1 MGTIPGNRFYSKPE
15 VAAKRSCGA
24 SSGQGRDMTGITTG
38 AGGTMPGLVVCGP
51 ERVPPRGARPADQFC
66 QFRTWASAAPPN
78 DLYRCPAGPGLI
90 MASGV
95 AAQGFEAGASDGA
108 AAEQL
113 AAPAPRETGLDIRRP
128 AARRRTSM
136 MKVAYICEPQIG
148 GTYTSFRQVRD
159 RLLRRSID
167 YRCVPPL
174 DRQEFAGSRYEHD
187 AGVDFLDYPDREPAG
202 MAQRLVRHLVENNFS
217 AMVVLPGCYPWV
229 SSLPPYLPREI
240 RCLARLPHNARGVY
254 WPTAAL
260 ADHFNRI
267 IAVAPRL
274 KHDLTSRY
282 GVAGDQVVV
291 IANGVD
297 TDQFTPGAAAS
308 PRRAIYVGRIEDYQ
322 KNVFLLPKIL
332 GRALSHDSGARLTV
346 AGSGPDL
353 HRLRR
358 RFRACGLEESV
369 EFPGRVEPGAVADLL
384 RRHGVFIMPSRFEGS
399 SNATLEAMASGCVPL
414 LSRLPGITDEMV
426 VDPETGFLF
435 APADWKGAGDAWGG
449 LMRAEAQWQKMH
461 TVARERAVTHFSLDH
476 MAAAY
481 ADLFRQVL
489 AAPDP
494 RPAARPL
501 GDFIVDPRLGP
512 TWRRWLPAGL
522 KKRVRTWAAR
532 FGVSP

>member
-1 MGTIPGNRFYSKPE
+1 
-15 VAAKRSCGA
+15 
-24 SSGQGRDMTGITTG
+24 
-38 AGGTMPGLVVCGP
+38 
-51 ERVPPRGARPADQFC
+51 
-66 QFRTWASAAPPN
+66 
-78 DLYRCPAGPGLI
+78 
-90 MASGV
+90 
-95 AAQGFEAGASDGA
+95 
-108 AAEQL
+108 
-113 AAPAPRETGLDIRRP
+113 
-128 AARRRTSM
+128 M

-159 RLLRRSID
+159 RLLRRGID

-202 MAQRLVRHLVENNFS
+202 MAQHLVRHLVENSF
-217 AMVVLPGCYPWV
+217 AAVVVLPGCYPWV

-240 RCLARLPHNARGVY
+240 RCLARMPLNARGVY

-332 GRALSHDSGARLTV
+332 GRALTHDPEVHLTV
-346 AGSGPDL
+346 VGSGPDSD
-353 HRLRR
+353 RLQK
-358 RFRACGLEESV
+358 RFIAAGLKGHFEMM
-369 EFPGRVEPGAVADLL
+369 GRVNQADLPEIL
-384 RRHGVFIMPSRFEGS
+384 RPNGVFILPTRFEGS
-399 SNATLEAMASGCVPL
+399 SNSTLEAMASGCVPL
-414 LSRLPGITDEMV
+414 LSRLPGITDEMAM
-426 VDPETGFLF
+426 DQETGFLF

-449 LMRAEAQWQKMH
+449 LMRTEVKWQKMH
-461 TVARERAVTHFSLDH
+461 RAARERAVTHFSLDR

-501 GDFIVDPRLGP
+501 GDFIVDTRLGP
-512 TWRRWLPAGL
+512 TWRRWIPEGL
-522 KKRVRTWAAR
+522 KKRLRTWAAH
-532 FGVSP
+532 FSVSP